1 MKEVFQKT
9 GTSRTFSKNVAI
21 SGPGVEYGVA
31 KDGWSV
37 RKHMENDPVVGR
49 KIIR

>member
-9 GTSRTFSKNVAI
+9 GTSRTFSKNVAM

-31 KDGWSV
+31 KDGWSQSG
-37 RKHMENDPVVGR
+37 KTWKMTLW
-49 KIIR
+49 